1 MKCLGCFKI
10 AKDLYCNR
18 CKKYLFDSKKI
29 SYILDFDKKEFLSSK
44 IELSTHMSISGV
56 QDKLSLK
63 IENKK
68 LIPTVLDGEYI
79 LKPIPLMEYG
89 ELLDDVASN
98 EHFTMQLAN
107 QVYKIPTAI
116 NGLIKFN
123 NDELAYIVKR
133 FDRVKGRKIKQE
145 DFCSLA
151 QFSEQK
157 NGKNYK
163 YDYSYEQ
170 IAKLIK
176 RYIPTHKLEMIKF
189 FKLILFNYLI
199 GNGDAHLK
207 NFSVIQQETKE
218 YTLSLSYD
226 LLSSSL
232 HLPNESP
239 TALDLFEEYE
249 TESFFATGYYS
260 YNDFIKFGE
269 FIGVKDDIVANIIN
283 EFLGNSDQTLA
294 LLEQSF
300 LSLDAKN
307 RYEKIFR
314 DRLKA
319 IGYKFHSKSNN
330 FSLK

>member
-1 MKCLGCFKI
+1 MKCLGCLK
-10 AKDLYCNR
+10 KTEDLYCNR
-18 CKKYLFDSKKI
+18 CKKYLFDNKKI
-29 SYILDFDKKEFLSSK
+29 SYVLNFDKKGFLSSK
-44 IELSTHMSISGV
+44 IELSPHMSISGV

-63 IENKK
+63 IENRK
-68 LIPTVLDGEYI
+68 LVPTVSNGEYI

-133 FDRVKGRKIKQE
+133 FDRIEDRKIKQE

-151 QFSEQK
+151 EFSEQK

-170 IAKLIK
+170 MAKLIK
-176 RYIPTHKLEMIKF
+176 RYIPTYKLEMVKF

-207 NFSVIQQETKE
+207 NFSVIQRETKE
-218 YTLSLSYD
+218 YVLSPSYD

-232 HLPNESP
+232 HLPNELR
-239 TALDLFEEYE
+239 TAVDLFGEYE
-249 TESFFATGYYS
+249 TESFLANGYYS

-269 FIGVKDDIVANIIN
+269 FIGMKHSMVVDIIN
-283 EFLGNSDQTLA
+283 EFLGKQNQTLT

-300 LSLDAKN
+300 LSSDAKT
-307 RYEKIFR
+307 RYEKIFV
-314 DRLKA
+314 DRCKA
-319 IGYKFHSKSNN
+319 VGYKF
-330 FSLK
+330 

>member
-1 MKCLGCFKI
+1 MRCFGCLK
-10 AKDLYCNR
+10 KTEDLYCNR
-18 CKKYLFDSKKI
+18 CKKYLFDNKKT
-29 SYILDFDKKEFLSSK
+29 SYILDFDKKGFLFSK
-44 IELSTHMSISGV
+44 IELSPYMSISGV

-63 IENKK
+63 IENRK
-68 LIPTVLDGEYI
+68 LVPTVSNGEYI

-133 FDRVKGRKIKQE
+133 FDRIDGKKIKQE

-151 QFSEQK
+151 EFSEQK

-170 IAKLIK
+170 MAKLIK
-176 RYIPTHKLEMIKF
+176 RYIPTHKLEMVKF

-207 NFSVIQQETKE
+207 NFSVIQRETNE
-218 YTLSLSYD
+218 YALSPSYD

-232 HLPNESP
+232 HLPNESR
-239 TALDLFEEYE
+239 TALDLFQEYE
-249 TESFFATGYYS
+249 TESFFANGYYS

-269 FIGVKDDIVANIIN
+269 FIGLKNDMVVDIIN
-283 EFLGNSDQTLA
+283 EFLSKQNQTLT

-300 LSLDAKN
+300 LSSDAKK

-314 DRLKA
+314 DRLRA
-319 IGYKFHSKSNN
+319 VGYK
-330 FSLK
+330 L

>member
-1 MKCLGCFKI
+1 MKCLGCLKLS
-10 AKDLYCNR
+10 KDLYCNR
-18 CKKYLFDSKKI
+18 CKKYLFDNKNI
-29 SYILDFDKKEFLSSK
+29 SYILDFDKKGFLSTK

-63 IENKK
+63 IENRK
-68 LIPTVLDGEYI
+68 LVPTVSNGEYI

-98 EHFTMQLAN
+98 EHFTMQLAS

-123 NDELAYIVKR
+123 NDELAYLVKR
-133 FDRVKGRKIKQE
+133 FDRIKGAKIKQE
-145 DFCSLA
+145 DFCSLSE
-151 QFSEQK
+151 FSEQK

-170 IAKLIK
+170 MAKLIK
-176 RYIPTHKLEMIKF
+176 RYIPTHKLEMVKF

-207 NFSVIQQETKE
+207 NFSVIQRETKE
-218 YTLSLSYD
+218 YGLSPSYD

-232 HLPNESP
+232 HLPNESR
-239 TALDLFEEYE
+239 TALELFEKYE
-249 TESFFATGYYS
+249 TESFLANGYYS
-260 YNDFIKFGE
+260 YDDFIKFGE
-269 FIGVKDDIVANIIN
+269 FIGIKNDMVADIIN
-283 EFLGNSDQTLA
+283 EFLGYKYQTLI

-300 LSLDAKN
+300 LSKDAKS
-307 RYEKIFR
+307 RYEKIFL
-314 DRLKA
+314 DRLRA
-319 IGYKFHSKSNN
+319 VEYKFAT
-330 FSLK
+330 